1 MSAHRTFFWLFV
13 TTAVVLA
20 HMLSASDTALAQ
32 YFAFGRNKVQY
43 RNFEWYYIQ
52 SEHFDVYF
60 TEGGEYLA
68 KFTADA
74 AEAAYATVKKD
85 FKYDINNRIAFIVYK
100 SHNDFQQNNVINE
113 YLEEGVGGVTELYK
127 NRIVIPFDGDYRRFR
142 HVIHHELI
150 HAVIND
156 MIYGGSVQSAIANNI
171 RIQIPLWFN
180 EGIAE
185 YQSLEW
191 DTNSDMFIN
200 DAIINNYLAP
210 IPYLYGYFAYRGGQS
225 VWRFISEKYGR
236 EKIAEIMARLR
247 ATRNLDATFR
257 GALGL
262 SIEEL
267 SEKWL
272 REQKVIYWPEIARR
286 EDINQI
292 MKKLTDHRK
301 DGSNYNTS
309 PSISPQG
316 DKFAF
321 ITDRSGYFDI
331 YVGSTLNPKEQ
342 RRLVAG
348 QRGPDFEELKI
359 LTPGITWSPDGKKIA
374 LATKAGE
381 YDAIMMIDVETG
393 ATEKLTFEFDG
404 IFSVDW
410 SPDGDRLVFIGNQ
423 DCRSDVYIYN
433 MKTQE
438 MINVTN
444 DVFSDF
450 DPKWSPDGKKIYFA
464 SDRRNYTLISPEFLS
479 KENRYKSTQ
488 GPLRDVYKMRLHD
501 YSQNDLYEISL
512 ETFTMR
518 RLTAT
523 DGIDESSPVLS
534 PDGKKMLFVSD
545 RNGVYN
551 IYEMILDGIENT
563 SPLAGATAS
572 LENLPTPP
580 APQPKVRP
588 ITDLLSGIRHISLS
602 RDGTK
607 LLGVGLDY
615 GGFDIYMLRM
625 PFERQVKTTLK
636 NGELEPTP
644 WGKVMVKT
652 QTMKFAEN
660 TGLLRTKAL
669 QYQAHLFGNEPN
681 LAQQSGLPSSSLV
694 QVRRDAA
701 APSKSD
707 TAARPLSDGKLGF
720 NPRKYVFADD
730 ADAKPIRAPQ
740 ETTAQAPKPDATTD
754 SLIVSEP
761 RINVKNFV
769 FDRNNLNALAEK
781 LKEPEKRPI
790 TENRPRNAVDED
802 GEYKVKRYRLSFT
815 PDIVYGGAGYD
826 AIWGARGSGI
836 FAFSDLLGN
845 HQISIFTNLQFDL
858 QNSDYGITYAYL
870 ANRIDYAFSAFH
882 TARFLGLQN
891 PTNPNF
897 IDFFRFRLY
906 GASISAQYP
915 LTRFDRFD
923 FSLGYLTLSKEN
935 LDGTFGNESVGFFYP
950 TIIFTHD
957 DSRPFLY
964 APISGTRY
972 AISLSGTAG
981 SRVNFASLLM
991 DYRTYF
997 DFARYYS
1004 FVIRFSGAVSVGS
1017 TPQNYFIG
1025 GTENWI
1031 NRQFENNTIPISSVQ
1046 DFIFTTPAIPL
1057 RGHNFNAQNGT
1068 RFALLNLEFRFPFA
1082 QALPLGPIPVPLYY
1096 LMGTIFVD
1104 AGAAWSNESRLRLRL
1119 RDVPNGTVPYYT
1131 DILAGTGWGI
1141 RTVFLGF
1148 VVRFDMAWAY
1158 YHQGFS
1164 EPRYY
1169 ISLGSDF

>member
-1 MSAHRTFFWLFV
+1 MSARRLSSYLLIFFALNTFLPE
-13 TTAVVLA
+13 A
-20 HMLSASDTALAQ
+20 MAQ

-60 TEGGEYLA
+60 TEGGEYLG

-74 AEAAYATVKKD
+74 AEAAYATIRKD
-85 FKYDINNRIAFIVYK
+85 FRYEINNRIAFIVYK
-100 SHNDFQQNNVINE
+100 SHNDFQQNNVISE

-127 NRIVIPFDGDYRRFR
+127 NRIVIPYDGDYRRFR

-150 HAVIND
+150 HAVVND

-185 YQSLEW
+185 YQALEW
-191 DTNSDMFIN
+191 DTNSDMFIS

-225 VWRFISEKYGR
+225 VWKFISEKYGR

-257 GALGL
+257 GSLGL

-272 REQKVIYWPEIARR
+272 REQKVNYWPEIARR
-286 EDINQI
+286 EDINTV
-292 MKKLTDHRK
+292 MKRLTDHRK

-309 PSISPQG
+309 PAISPQG

-321 ITDRSGYFDI
+321 ISDRSGYFDI
-331 YVGSTLNPKEQ
+331 YVASTLNPKEQ
-342 RRLVAG
+342 RRLVSG
-348 QRGPDFEELKI
+348 QTSPDFEELKI

-381 YDAIMMIDVETG
+381 QDAIMFIDVETG
-393 ATEKLTFEFDG
+393 KTEKLSFGLDG

-410 SPDGDRLVFIGNQ
+410 SPDGEKLAFIGNQ
-423 DCRSDVYIYN
+423 DYKSDVYVYN
-433 MKTQE
+433 LKTGE
-438 MINVTN
+438 LINVTN
-444 DVFSDF
+444 DVFSDA
-450 DPKWSPDGKKIYFA
+450 DPSWSPDSKKIYFS
-464 SDRRNYTLISPEFLS
+464 SDRQNYTLISSVVLP
-479 KENRYKSTQ
+479 KENGYRIAQGSTK
-488 GPLRDVYKMRLHD
+488 DVFKMRLHD
-501 YSQNDLYEISL
+501 YSQYDLYELNL
-512 ETFTMR
+512 ETTTLR
-518 RLTAT
+518 RLTST
-523 DGIDESSPVLS
+523 EGVDESSPVIS
-534 PDGKKMLFVSD
+534 PDGKRMLFVSD

-551 IYEMILDGIENT
+551 IYEMILEGIE
-563 SPLAGATAS
+563 SFGPLAGATAS
-572 LENLPTPP
+572 LEALP
-580 APQPKVRP
+580 AALPQPKVRP

-636 NGELEPTP
+636 NGELELTN

-652 QTMKFAEN
+652 QTTKFAEN
-660 TGLLRTKAL
+660 TGLLKNKGA
-669 QYQAHLFGNEPN
+669 QYQAMIFGDQKIQV
-681 LAQQSGLPSSSLV
+681 AQQSGQLPK
-694 QVRRDAA
+694 ATGFTGI
-701 APSKSD
+701 D
-707 TAARPLSDGKLGF
+707 TAKSSGTKSRSTEGSSENKLGF
-720 NPRKYVFADD
+720 NPRKYVFVEGFDNSVLNTVASKPSKVDSSALT
-730 ADAKPIRAPQ
+730 ADA
-740 ETTAQAPKPDATTD
+740 PKD
-754 SLIVSEP
+754 SIIISEP

-769 FDRNNLNALAEK
+769 FDRANLSSLSEK
-781 LKEPEKRPI
+781 LKESEKRAVA
-790 TENRPRNAVDED
+790 ENKPRNALDED
-802 GEYKVKRYRLSFT
+802 GDYKVKRYRLSFS

-845 HQISIFTNLQFDL
+845 HQLSIFTNLQFDL

-870 ANRIDYAFSAFH
+870 ANRMDYAFSAFH
-882 TARFLGLQN
+882 QARFLGLQN

-906 GASISAQYP
+906 GATLSAQYP

-935 LDGTFGNESVGFFYP
+935 LDGSFGNESVGFFYP
-950 TIIFTHD
+950 AITFTHD

-964 APISGTRY
+964 APIAGTRY

-981 SRVNFASLLM
+981 SRVNFASVLL

-1004 FVIRFSGAVSVGS
+1004 FVIRFSGAASVGS

-1068 RFALLNLEFRFPFA
+1068 RFALLNTELRFPFL
-1082 QALPLGPIPVPLYY
+1082 QALPLGPIPIPLYY
-1096 LMGTIFVD
+1096 IMGTLFADV
-1104 AGAAWSNESRLRLRL
+1104 GVAWSEESRLRFRF
-1119 RDVPNGTVPYYT
+1119 RDAPNGTMPYYN
-1131 DILAGTGWGI
+1131 DLLAGVGWGI

-1158 YHQGFS
+1158 YSQGFS
-1164 EPRYY
+1164 EPKYY
-1169 ISLGSDF
+1169 ISLGGDF

>member
-1 MSAHRTFFWLFV
+1 MKAVRLQLWFLLLLALNAFTFD
-13 TTAVVLA
+13 AA
-20 HMLSASDTALAQ
+20 AQ

-74 AEAAYATVKKD
+74 AEAAYATIRKD
-85 FKYDINNRIAFIVYK
+85 FRYDINNRIAFIVYK

-127 NRIVIPFDGDYRRFR
+127 NRIVIPYDGDYRRFR

-150 HAVIND
+150 HAVVND
-156 MIYGGSVQSAIANNI
+156 MIYGGSVQSAITNNI
-171 RIQIPLWFN
+171 RLQLPLWFN

-185 YQSLEW
+185 YQALEW
-191 DTNSDMFIN
+191 DTNSDMFIG

-210 IPYLYGYFAYRGGQS
+210 IPQLYGYFAYRGGQS
-225 VWRFISEKYGR
+225 VWKFISEKYGR
-236 EKIAEIMARLR
+236 EKISEIMARLR
-247 ATRNLDATFR
+247 ATRNLDAAFR
-257 GALGL
+257 GSLGL
-262 SIEEL
+262 SIDEL

-272 REQKVIYWPEIARR
+272 REQKVTYWPEIARR
-286 EDINQI
+286 EDINTI

-309 PSISPQG
+309 PAISPQG

-321 ITDRSGYFDI
+321 ISDRSGYFDI

-348 QRGPDFEELKI
+348 QTSPDFEELKI
-359 LTPGITWSPDGKKIA
+359 LTPRITWSPDGKKIA

-381 YDAIMMIDVETG
+381 QDAIMFVDVETG
-393 ATEKLTFEFDG
+393 ATEKLSFALDG

-423 DCRSDVYIYN
+423 DYRSDVYVYHL
-433 MKTQE
+433 KTGE
-438 MINVTN
+438 LINLTN
-444 DVFSDF
+444 DVFSDA
-450 DPKWSPDGKKIYFA
+450 DPSWSPDGKKIYFS
-464 SDRRNYTLISPEFLS
+464 SDRQNYTLIFPDTVSNANSYRSKQSP
-479 KENRYKSTQ
+479 K
-488 GPLRDVYKMRLHD
+488 DVFKMRLHD
-501 YSQNDLYEISL
+501 YSQYDLYELNLADASV
-512 ETFTMR
+512 R

-523 DGIDESSPVLS
+523 EGVDESSPVLS
-534 PDGKKMLFVSD
+534 PDGKRMLFISD

-551 IYEMILDGIENT
+551 IYEMILEGIE
-563 SPLAGATAS
+563 SLGPLAGATAS
-572 LENLPTPP
+572 LETLP
-580 APQPKVRP
+580 AALPQPKVRP

-636 NGELEPTP
+636 NGELEPTA
-644 WGKVMVKT
+644 WGKVMVKV
-652 QTMKFAEN
+652 QTTKFAEN
-660 TGLLRTKAL
+660 TGLLRNKGQTLVFAERAA
-669 QYQAHLFGNEPN
+669 QA
-681 LAQQSGLPSSSLV
+681 AQQSKQLTSAGSSDPAASSST
-694 QVRRDAA
+694 
-701 APSKSD
+701 KD
-707 TAARPLSDGKLGF
+707 TSSESQLEQKLGF
-720 NPRKYVFADD
+720 NPRKYVFVEGFDNSALYSKLDRKS
-730 ADAKPIRAPQ
+730 ASGKTAARPSQ
-740 ETTAQAPKPDATTD
+740 TTSD
-754 SLIVSEP
+754 SIVISEP

-769 FDRNNLNALAEK
+769 FDRANLNSLSEKIRQAEQQAAADKPKNNL
-781 LKEPEKRPI
+781 
-790 TENRPRNAVDED
+790 DEE
-802 GEYKVKRYRLSFT
+802 GEYKVKRYRLSFS

-845 HQISIFTNLQFDL
+845 HQISIFTNLQIDL

-870 ANRIDYAFSAFH
+870 ANRMDYAFSAFH
-882 TARFLGLQN
+882 QARFLGLQDPVDPSN
-891 PTNPNF
+891 IEP
-897 IDFFRFRLY
+897 FRFRLY
-906 GASISAQYP
+906 GVTLSAQYP
-915 LTRFDRFD
+915 LTRFERFD

-935 LDGTFGNESVGFFYP
+935 LNGPFGNESVSFLYP
-950 TIIFTHD
+950 AIIFTHD

-972 AISLSGTAG
+972 AVSLSGTAG
-981 SRVNFASLLM
+981 SRVNFASLLF

-997 DFARYYS
+997 NFARYYS
-1004 FVIRFSGAVSVGS
+1004 FVIRLSGAASVGG
-1017 TPQNYFIG
+1017 TPQNFFIG

-1031 NRQFENNTIPISSVQ
+1031 NRQFENNTIPINSVQ

-1068 RFALLNLEFRFPFA
+1068 RFALINTELRFPFL
-1082 QALPLGPIPVPLYY
+1082 QALPLGPIPVPFYY
-1096 LMGTIFVD
+1096 LMGTIFAD
-1104 AGAAWSNESRLRLRL
+1104 AGVAWTQDSRLRLRIK
-1119 RDVPNGTVPYYT
+1119 DAPNTNQAAYYN
-1131 DILAGTGWGI
+1131 DILTGIGWGI

-1148 VVRFDMAWAY
+1148 VLRFDMAWAY
-1158 YHQGFS
+1158 YTQGFS
-1164 EPRYY
+1164 EPKYY